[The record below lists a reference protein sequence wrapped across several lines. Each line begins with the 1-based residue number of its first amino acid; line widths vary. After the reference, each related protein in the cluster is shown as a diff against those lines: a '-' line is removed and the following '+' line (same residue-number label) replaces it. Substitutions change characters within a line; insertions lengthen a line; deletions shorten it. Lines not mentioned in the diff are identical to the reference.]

1 MSSTGGNRTC
11 KQRWVLFPSSL
22 QKVLLPPPLWVSPY
36 HHHRCL
42 AQKLVFP
49 HSLSLLL
56 CKTQILPHHSA
67 ATQDSHINPHR
78 TETGCSSPHSI
89 TAAPAGH
96 SFSFWLPLAMSLF
109 AVKAHVIPRRKGHA
123 EARNPQADRHGEMNP
138 VFQEGCRAD
147 GSLRASVTW
156 RGGDGLQVCQET
168 PGHRAGRARADERN
182 EQVLTKKT
190 FSVVSLPQG
199 CFCHE
204 SSQICWFDSRLRAG
218 CALHA
223 WKAQRNTDIRLI
235 T

>member
-1 MSSTGGNRTC
+1 MGPFPLQSAEGFTPTSS
-11 KQRWVLFPSSL
+11 V
-22 QKVLLPPPLWVSPY
+22 VSPY

-147 GSLRASVTW
+147 GSVRASVTW

-190 FSVVSLPQG
+190 FSVVSLPRGASVTNPLISAGSTPGSELAVHFTLGKLRGTQTSV
-199 CFCHE
+199 
-204 SSQICWFDSRLRAG
+204 SSRSSREAG
-218 CALHA
+218 LHHRE
-223 WKAQRNTDIRLI
+223 KK
-235 T
+235 